1 LTILITFGKNWG
13 RRLRGEE
20 YDYDVSK
27 HVPWPLPSLQ
37 PEDAK
42 EVEILVE
49 EYMPPGFSKEQAIR
63 LAMEHSELIEL
74 G

>member
-1 LTILITFGKNWG
+1 
-13 RRLRGEE
+13 
-20 YDYDVSK
+20 
-27 HVPWPLPSLQ
+27 LQ

-49 EYMPPGFSKEQAIR
+49 EYMPPGFSEEQAVR
-63 LAMEHSELIEL
+63 LAMEQSELIEL